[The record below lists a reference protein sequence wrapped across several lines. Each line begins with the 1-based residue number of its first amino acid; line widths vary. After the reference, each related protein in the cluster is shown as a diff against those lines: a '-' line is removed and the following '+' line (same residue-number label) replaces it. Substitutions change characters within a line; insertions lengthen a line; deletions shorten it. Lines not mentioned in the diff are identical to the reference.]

1 MTELSARRPLKSR
14 STGWARAGSR
24 TLLQMGVKPNQVSA
38 ASVFFAL
45 GVPLCL
51 LTQTLPSALGW
62 FGAAACIQ
70 LRLLCNLMDG
80 MLAVEGGLKTPH
92 GDLYN
97 EFPDRLADV
106 IILSSLGH
114 AGGDEVTRLLGWL
127 AACGAL
133 MTAFI
138 RMHGASLIDTHDFQ
152 GPQAKPHRMA
162 VATLA
167 CLLMMIGVKIPVIA
181 ASLGFMVAGIAFTI
195 VKRLRTLSHA
205 LHERALKAS
214 TALDP

>member
-1 MTELSARRPLKSR
+1 MSELSARRPLKSR
-14 STGWARAGSR
+14 STGWARSVSL
-24 TLLQMGVKPNQVSA
+24 TLLQMGVKPNQVSG
-38 ASVFFAL
+38 ASVLFAI

-51 LTQTLPSALGW
+51 LVPTAPSALAW
-62 FGAAACIQ
+62 FGAATCIQ

-106 IILSSLGH
+106 IILASLGY
-114 AGGDEVTRLLGWL
+114 AGGDEVTKLLGWL
-127 AACGAL
+127 AASGAV
-133 MTAFI
+133 MTACI
-138 RMHGASLIDTHDFQ
+138 RMQGASLIGTHDFQ

-167 CLLMMIGVKIPVIA
+167 CLLMVIGLKIHVIA
-181 ASLGFMVAGIAFTI
+181 ASLGFMVAGIALTI
-195 VKRLRTLSHA
+195 VKRLRSLSRA
-205 LHERALKAS
+205 LHERALKGS

>member
-1 MTELSARRPLKSR
+1 MAELTARRPLKSR
-14 STGWARAGSR
+14 STGWARAVSR
-24 TLLQMGVKPNQVSA
+24 TLLQMGVKPNQVSG
-38 ASVFFAL
+38 ASVLFAI

-51 LTQTLPSALGW
+51 LTQDVPSAWAW
-62 FGAAACIQ
+62 FGAATCIQ

-106 IILSSLGH
+106 IILASLGY
-114 AGGDEVTRLLGWL
+114 AGGDELTKLLGWL
-127 AACGAL
+127 AACGAV
-133 MTAFI
+133 MTACI
-138 RMHGASLIDTHDFQ
+138 RMQGASLIGTHDFQ

-167 CLLMMIGVKIPVIA
+167 CLLMVIGVRIPVIA

-195 VKRLRTLSHA
+195 VKRLRTLSRA
-205 LHERALKAS
+205 LHDRALKQP
-214 TALDP
+214 TQVDP

>member
-1 MTELSARRPLKSR
+1 MAELTARRPLKSR
-14 STGWARAGSR
+14 STGWARAVSR
-24 TLLQMGVKPNQVSA
+24 TLLLMGVKPNQVSG
-38 ASVFFAL
+38 ASVLFAI

-51 LTQTLPSALGW
+51 LTQDVPSAWAW

-106 IILSSLGH
+106 IILTSLGY
-114 AGGDEVTRLLGWL
+114 AGGDEVTKLLGWL
-127 AACGAL
+127 AACGAV
-133 MTAFI
+133 MTACI
-138 RMHGASLIDTHDFQ
+138 RMQGASLIGTHDFQ

-167 CLLMMIGVKIPVIA
+167 CLLTVIGVNVPVIA
-181 ASLGFMVAGIAFTI
+181 ASLGFMVAGIALT
-195 VKRLRTLSHA
+195 VVRRLNTLSRA
-205 LHERALKAS
+205 LHDRALIQP
-214 TALDP
+214 TQVDP